1 MTGCVKFWRD
11 GRVGRRRS
19 PAKRVYWE
27 TGIEGSNPSLS
38 ATYHLIGVT
47 HLNIAVP
54 LQTKLFVL
62 TLFFAGLSGCKQDKQ
77 PPPKVEVGSLH
88 SHAAKKESTIVVPM
102 FVAGK
107 WKAVKIAVFDK
118 SNVNQKIYTIPI
130 GGKLAIRES
139 SMIIQVDT
147 FLPAFIMEG
156 STMTSASNELKNPG
170 VKVQITEN
178 GAVIFK
184 GWLFS
189 LFPNTHA
196 FMHPKYGFILVD
208 VVPASR

>member
-1 MTGCVKFWRD
+1 LK
-11 GRVGRRRS
+11 
-19 PAKRVYWE
+19 
-27 TGIEGSNPSLS
+27 
-38 ATYHLIGVT
+38 
-47 HLNIAVP
+47 IAVP

-62 TLFFAGLSGCKQDKQ
+62 TILFAGLSGCQQEKQ
-77 PPPKVEVGSLH
+77 PPPKVEVDSLH
-88 SHAAKKESTIVVPM
+88 SHTAKKDATIVVPS

-107 WKAVKIAVFDK
+107 WKAVKISVFDK
-118 SNVNQKIYTIPI
+118 SNLSQKVYTIPI
-130 GGKLAIRES
+130 GGKLTIRDS

-147 FLPAFIMEG
+147 FLPAFTMEG

-189 LFPNTHA
+189 KFPNTHA
-196 FMHPKYGFILVD
+196 FMHPKYGFTLVA
-208 VVPASR
+208 VVPASK